1 MDSNQKENIDSI
13 ENLETKNNNEIQSLN
28 KLSPDAQFQF
38 AFEQIRNKEYEEA
51 KYSLQNF
58 INQNPKNQLS
68 GSAHYWLG
76 ELFLLEKNSREAAL
90 ILAEGYQK
98 FPKSIKAPNML
109 YKLSQA
115 LVEIGKNQEAC
126 NTLNKLIKDFANNKL
141 MKKAEKKKI
150 EISCD
155 IHFE

>member
-1 MDSNQKENIDSI
+1 
-13 ENLETKNNNEIQSLN
+13 
-28 KLSPDAQFQF
+28 
-38 AFEQIRNKEYEEA
+38 
-51 KYSLQNF
+51 
-58 INQNPKNQLS
+58 
-68 GSAHYWLG
+68 
-76 ELFLLEKNSREAAL
+76 
-90 ILAEGYQK
+90 
-98 FPKSIKAPNML
+98 ML

>member
-1 MDSNQKENIDSI
+1 MII
-13 ENLETKNNNEIQSLN
+13 
-28 KLSPDAQFQF
+28 
-38 AFEQIRNKEYEEA
+38 
-51 KYSLQNF
+51 
-58 INQNPKNQLS
+58 
-68 GSAHYWLG
+68 
-76 ELFLLEKNSREAAL
+76 
-90 ILAEGYQK
+90 K

-155 IHFE
+155 VLSE